1 MPRDSLCVYKFDVT
15 GHPSYSDS
23 EDDVKPTPSD
33 RQIGPVLSPVSGWLL
48 EVEMAPDPELDSGL
62 DLGLEVAGLAGRPG
76 SVYSTLV

>member
-1 MPRDSLCVYKFDVT
+1 MYKFDVT

-33 RQIGPVLSPVSGWLL
+33 RQIGPVLAPVSGWLS
-48 EVEMAPDPELDSGL
+48 VVDPGLDAGL